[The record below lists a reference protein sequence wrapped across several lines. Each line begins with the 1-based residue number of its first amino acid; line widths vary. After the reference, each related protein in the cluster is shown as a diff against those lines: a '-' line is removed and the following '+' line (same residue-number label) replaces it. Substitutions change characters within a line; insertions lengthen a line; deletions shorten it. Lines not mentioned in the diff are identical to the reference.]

1 MGIIFVAKSASLGD
15 WGNDVGLSKHLYK
28 LGYTDDPEPVA
39 LEAWC
44 GESDWVLL
52 KTQPAEIESA
62 DVLFARVS
70 RKEKMI
76 DPRHYPRLKGE
87 TGIFKISQKNVENQM
102 VLAKALDGE
111 ISDAIA
117 RRATRLK
124 PLDFATYILLLAG
137 RES

>member
-1 MGIIFVAKSASLGD
+1 MGIIYVAKSAALGD

-28 LGYTDDPEPVA
+28 VGYTEEPEPVA
-39 LEAWC
+39 IENWC
-44 GESDWVLL
+44 GESDWALL
-52 KTQPAEIESA
+52 STLPAEIESEA
-62 DVLFARVS
+62 VLFERVA

-76 DPRHYPRLKGE
+76 DPRHYPRLKDVP
-87 TGIFKISQKNVENQM
+87 GIFKILQKHVENQM

-124 PLDFATYILLLAG
+124 PVDFAAYILLLAQRG
-137 RES
+137 

>member
-1 MGIIFVAKSASLGD
+1 MGIIYVAKSAALGD

-28 LGYTDDPEPVA
+28 VGFTEDPEPIA
-39 LEAWC
+39 IENWC

-52 KTQPAEIESA
+52 SSVPAEIESEE
-62 DVLFARVS
+62 VLFERVA

-76 DPRHYPRLKGE
+76 DPRHYPRLRE
-87 TGIFKISQKNVENQM
+87 VPGIFKILQKHVENQM

-117 RRATRLK
+117 RRAMRLK
-124 PLDFATYILLLAG
+124 PIDFAAYILLLARRG
-137 RES
+137 

>member
-1 MGIIFVAKSASLGD
+1 MGIIYVAKSALLGE

-28 LGYTDDPEPVA
+28 VGYADDATADPI
-39 LEAWC
+39 EAWC

-52 KTQPAEIESA
+52 KTQPAEIESE
-62 DVLFARVS
+62 DILFERIA
-70 RKEKMI
+70 RKEKLI
-76 DPRHYPRLKGE
+76 DPRHYPRLKG
-87 TGIFKISQKNVENQM
+87 TAGIFKISQKNVENQM

-124 PLDFATYILLLAG
+124 PVDFATYILLLG
-137 RES
+137 QRG